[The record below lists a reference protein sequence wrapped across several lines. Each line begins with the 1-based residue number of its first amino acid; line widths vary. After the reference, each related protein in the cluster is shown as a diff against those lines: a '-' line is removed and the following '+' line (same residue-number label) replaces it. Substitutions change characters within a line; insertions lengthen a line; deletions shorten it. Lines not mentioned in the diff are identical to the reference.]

1 MGVHETSR
9 EGGSLPYCLS
19 KEEKGSNPNVKNREM
34 GQRNEDY
41 NYWDIGCSCKKN
53 WNVVLGNPQRN
64 NSVMFG
70 KEQEKHWGCGLL
82 PQPVWSVSC
91 CCLWWAMVAIF
102 CIQNHPKFRIPREIP
117 LGTSRFKHHP
127 SRQLQGSLEEGTTQV
142 VLTFLLTFC
151 LHVLLPAFS
160 SLTTVKPGCCE
171 WYLRVC
177 FLELRI

>member
-41 NYWDIGCSCKKN
+41 NYWDIGRSCKKN

-102 CIQNHPKFRIPREIP
+102 CIQNHPKGNSPGYLPLQTSPLPPTTKLPRR
-117 LGTSRFKHHP
+117 GDNTSCSYLPSHILSSCSSARLQLSHHCEAWV
-127 SRQLQGSLEEGTTQV
+127 LWMVLES
-142 VLTFLLTFC
+142 VL
-151 LHVLLPAFS
+151 PWA
-160 SLTTVKPGCCE
+160 
-171 WYLRVC
+171 
-177 FLELRI
+177 